1 MYFITANEA
10 KTKYTGW
17 LIAIKLSNYTMQAT
31 FSLID
36 IIDKIIYRAKEEL
49 AWQRKEKQGRQDSL
63 SV

>member
-17 LIAIKLSNYTMQAT
+17 LIAIKLSNYTVQAT

-36 IIDKIIYRAKEEL
+36 SIDKIIIYRAKEEL
-49 AWQRKEKQGRQDSL
+49 AWQR
-63 SV
+63 

>member
-1 MYFITANEA
+1 MYFITTNEA
-10 KTKYTGW
+10 IAKYTGL
-17 LIAIKLSNYTMQAT
+17 LIAIKLSNYTVQAT

-36 IIDKIIYRAKEEL
+36 IIDKIIYQAKEEL

>member
-10 KTKYTGW
+10 KTKYTGL

-49 AWQRKEKQGRQDSL
+49 AWQR
-63 SV
+63 